1 VFNGFTEKEK
11 APKALNGEHVYQQVK
26 NSTRDM
32 KKRNKIQLKR
42 ICERSGQYFL
52 IARMKF
58 FVCRYCLDV
67 MHIEKN
73 VCDCIIDT
81 LLNIPDKTKDTVK
94 LKLNLVEMRISKQLG
109 PYKRDQYIY
118 LPPACHTLFRKENI

>member
-1 VFNGFTEKEK
+1 MGERQYLGTQRFLPVFHHYQRLQKVFNGFTEKEK

-73 VCDCIIDT
+73 VCDSIIDT
-81 LLNIPDKTKDTVK
+81 LLNKHDKNKDGVK
-94 LKLNLVEMRISKQLG
+94 N
-109 PYKRDQYIY
+109 
-118 LPPACHTLFRKENI
+118 RKD